1 VGEGSGMSAGMKWVL
16 GVSLMVNVFL
26 VAGGIAATA
35 VVQHHMREMPK
46 VPPGPAW
53 EDVEK
58 QLSPETRTRVREIVK
73 AAALDTE
80 SDMTKAHDLRAQAEQ
95 LAQAPH
101 YDAARIVDL
110 AEQARSYENMSRAKI
125 ETAMIQDMASL
136 PAKDRGPV
144 AVFVLRPGF
153 HLRKLLT
160 PSQPGPADAAQ
171 PQSQP
176 AAK

>member
-1 VGEGSGMSAGMKWVL
+1 MSAGMKWVL
-16 GVSLMVNVFL
+16 GLSLMVNVFL
-26 VAGGIAATA
+26 VAGGIAALA
-35 VVQHHMREMPK
+35 AVQHHIPDIPK
-46 VPPGPAW
+46 SPTGPAW

-58 QLSPETRTRVREIVK
+58 QLSPTTRTHIREIVK

-80 SDMTKAHDLRAQAEQ
+80 SDMTKAHELRAQAEQ

-136 PAKDRGPV
+136 PVNDRGPV

-160 PSQPGPADAAQ
+160 PSQSSPTDGAQ
-171 PQSQP
+171 PQP
-176 AAK
+176 AAAK